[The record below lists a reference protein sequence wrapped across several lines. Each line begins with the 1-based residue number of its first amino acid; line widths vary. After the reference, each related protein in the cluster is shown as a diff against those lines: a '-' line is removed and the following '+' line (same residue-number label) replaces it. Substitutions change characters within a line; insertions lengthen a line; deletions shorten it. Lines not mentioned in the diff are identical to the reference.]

1 MSNFVDRL
9 RETIGKS
16 SVNAFARK
24 CGLSEGQIRNYLKG
38 AVPGLD
44 KVESIAKSADVS
56 FSWLATGDGEPCSI
70 AQNNQDTYVSVPMM
84 KARASAGGGAL
95 ALDEDQEG
103 WVKFD
108 RSWLHNT
115 WHLNPA
121 DLFTIGSIGESMEPT
136 IKAGEYLLASR
147 SERHLKLADGI
158 YIVRLEGNVLVKRIQ
173 ILPGQKIKISSD
185 NPSYDPYEIKLDEGV
200 DFDILGKVVLV
211 HGVRKV

>member
-1 MSNFVDRL
+1 
-9 RETIGKS
+9 
-16 SVNAFARK
+16 
-24 CGLSEGQIRNYLKG
+24 
-38 AVPGLD
+38 
-44 KVESIAKSADVS
+44 
-56 FSWLATGDGEPCSI
+56 
-70 AQNNQDTYVSVPMM
+70 
-84 KARASAGGGAL
+84 
-95 ALDEDQEG
+95 
-103 WVKFD
+103 
-108 RSWLHNT
+108 
-115 WHLNPA
+115 
-121 DLFTIGSIGESMEPT
+121 MEPT